1 MMKVI
6 TVSAKERVAHLRDG
20 ELVAVY
26 GPGKHWVWTIWGV
39 NELVKID
46 VSAPLVPIARGDPLP
61 EELPGARLVEVA
73 PWERLVVKVSGQVRQ
88 ALNPGRYRL
97 WDESAELI
105 RYDLRNEP
113 TPLSPEDRLE
123 PAPVGLRELSAS
135 PSQAIVVYRDGQP
148 HSVRTEGRYRVW
160 DGGPWAL
167 YAMPMG
173 LRTLDVAAQD
183 LVTRDQVP
191 VRVKPAATVR
201 VIDPITRLREADADN
216 QAYGAVQLALREAV
230 ASRSLEELVTDRD
243 ALSADLLARSRANLP
258 AVGYVLERVY
268 VKDVVLPGEI
278 KDLVNRVTLARMEA
292 EAIAIKRR
300 EEVAATRQL
309 ANTAKLLE
317 SNPVLLRLKELE
329 AMGEL
334 VGKIDKLVVVGSPEL
349 ARMVTLRDV
358 D

>member
-1 MMKVI
+1 
-6 TVSAKERVAHLRDG
+6 
-20 ELVAVY
+20 
-26 GPGKHWVWTIWGV
+26 
-39 NELVKID
+39 
-46 VSAPLVPIARGDPLP
+46 
-61 EELPGARLVEVA
+61 
-73 PWERLVVKVSGQVRQ
+73 
-88 ALNPGRYRL
+88 
-97 WDESAELI
+97 
-105 RYDLRNEP
+105 
-113 TPLSPEDRLE
+113 
-123 PAPVGLRELSAS
+123 
-135 PSQAIVVYRDGQP
+135 
-148 HSVRTEGRYRVW
+148 VRTEGRYRVW